1 MKMFLLGATG
11 YIGGDLLYLLN
22 KTHPEYEIT
31 VLVRDQDKAAIIAA
45 EHPRVK
51 IALGDNNSADVIAE
65 EVAKADLIY
74 HAANSADDV
83 SSVQSISRALRK
95 FSTDT
100 SIHYIHTSGTGLL
113 THDAGP
119 SQPRHGK
126 IYNDITDIDDITS
139 FPSAADHR
147 NVDEIVLDLATAEP
161 ERIKTAIVCPA
172 VIYGTGR
179 GLVKRSSLAVPFIA
193 ADVLKRGAG
202 IAPEGEWV
210 WGNVHVEDLSRLT
223 LSLIEIAATTNAASS
238 TALWGKDA
246 YYFVEAGESDW
257 ADIVRQVVHEAHEAG
272 LIQSEEVKYLNK
284 ADAVEQGGPVFAYFF
299 TNSRSRGSRARE
311 LLDWEPVQVGI
322 EGTIREAVAAEASK
336 LGML

>member
-1 MKMFLLGATG
+1 MSLSHCLFENT
-11 YIGGDLLYLLN
+11 
-22 KTHPEYEIT
+22 T
-31 VLVRDQDKAAIIAA
+31 
-45 EHPRVK
+45 
-51 IALGDNNSADVIAE
+51 ADCT
-65 EVAKADLIY
+65 D
-74 HAANSADDV
+74 AANSADDV
-83 SSVQSISRALRK
+83 SSVQSISHASRK
-95 FSTDT
+95 FSTDK

-284 ADAVEQGGPVFAYFF
+284 TDAVEQGGPVFAYFF

-322 EGTIREAVAAEASK
+322 EGTIREAVMAEASK

>member
-1 MKMFLLGATG
+1 MKIFLLGATG

-22 KTHPEYEIT
+22 KTHPE
-31 VLVRDQDKAAIIAA
+31 
-45 EHPRVK
+45 VK

-74 HAANSADDV
+74 
-83 SSVQSISRALRK
+83 
-95 FSTDT
+95 
-100 SIHYIHTSGTGLL
+100 
-113 THDAGP
+113 P
-119 SQPRHGK
+119 
-126 IYNDITDIDDITS
+126 
-139 FPSAADHR
+139 ADHR
-147 NVDEIVLDLATAEP
+147 NVDEIVLDLANAES

-179 GLVKRSSLAVPFIA
+179 GPVKTSSLAIPFIA
-193 ADVLKRGAG
+193 ADVLNRGTG

-223 LSLIEIAATTNAASS
+223 LSLIEIAATTNTASN

-257 ADIVRQVVHEAHEAG
+257 ADIIRQVVREAHEAG
-272 LIQSEEVKYLNK
+272 LVQSEEVKYLNK
-284 ADAVEQGGPVFAYFF
+284 ANAVEQGGPVC
-299 TNSRSRGSRARE
+299 
-311 LLDWEPVQVGI
+311 I

>member
-1 MKMFLLGATG
+1 LGATG

-45 EHPRVK
+45 EYPRVK

-83 SSVQSISRALRK
+83 SSVQSISHALRK
-95 FSTDT
+95 FSTDK

-126 IYNDITDIDDITS
+126 IYHDITDIDDITS

-202 IAPEGEWV
+202 IAPEG
-210 WGNVHVEDLSRLT
+210 D
-223 LSLIEIAATTNAASS
+223 TNAASS

-284 ADAVEQGGPVFAYFF
+284 ADAVEQGGPVYAYFF

-322 EGTIREAVAAEASK
+322 EGTFREAVMAEASK